1 MTSVAEVAGGLSS
14 ETLALLDQTLDID
27 AHEMTPSHL
36 WGDVF
41 GEAAA
46 RIAELAEPV
55 LKKTG
60 ANDFYNPDVSAD
72 DQDITDESVWNIR
85 GTRAPGAFDMNRRR
99 SVMDVMGG
107 KGHLVSPSSRVFA

>member
-1 MTSVAEVAGGLSS
+1 VTELSES
-14 ETLALLDQTLDID
+14 TLKLLDETLDID

-41 GEAAA
+41 GEAAG

-72 DQDITDESVWNIR
+72 DADTY
-85 GTRAPGAFDMNRRR
+85 GTSGALAPR
-99 SVMDVMGG
+99 V
-107 KGHLVSPSSRVFA
+107 PST

>member
-1 MTSVAEVAGGLSS
+1 VTELSES
-14 ETLALLDQTLDID
+14 TLRLLDQTLDID

-41 GEAAA
+41 GEAAG

-72 DQDITDESVWNIR
+72 DEDITDGNVWNIR
-85 GTRAPGAFDMNRRR
+85 GTRAPGAFDMSRRR
-99 SVMDVMGG
+99 
-107 KGHLVSPSSRVFA
+107 

>member
-1 MTSVAEVAGGLSS
+1 MLRSFWRGAYRRRSSDRWSVAASGAAGRDRKLTAGLCSHRIQGGTVTELS
-14 ETLALLDQTLDID
+14 ESTLRLLDQTLDID

-41 GEAAA
+41 GDSAG

-60 ANDFYNPDVSAD
+60 ANDFYNPDVLSD
-72 DQDITDESVWNIR
+72 HEDITDEN
-85 GTRAPGAFDMNRRR
+85 
-99 SVMDVMGG
+99 
-107 KGHLVSPSSRVFA
+107 

>member
-1 MTSVAEVAGGLSS
+1 MMPVSRRAPCRRRSPKPGGSTRGQ
-14 ETLALLDQTLDID
+14 EPVTAIPHRCWALLEAHIGGTVTALSESTLKLLDETLDID

-46 RIAELAEPV
+46 RIGDLAEPV

-60 ANDFYNPDVSAD
+60 ANDFYNPDVAGD
-72 DQDITDESVWNIR
+72 NEDITDENV
-85 GTRAPGAFDMNRRR
+85 
-99 SVMDVMGG
+99 
-107 KGHLVSPSSRVFA
+107 